1 MNKEEIL
8 AKSRM
13 ENKDK
18 DITDLEADKKAS
30 NFALIFGA
38 IVSLILFIIQIITG
52 NGVNYSLWAF
62 MGIIPAAINFHKY
75 HSLKQKKNLING
87 IIWTITSILV
97 LTMTIN
103 SFIN

>member
-18 DITDLEADKKAS
+18 DIADLEADKKAS
-30 NFALIFGA
+30 SFALIFGA
-38 IVSLILFIIQIITG
+38 IAAGILYCVQLFTG
-52 NGVNYSLWAF
+52 NGVNYSVWTTIV
-62 MGIIPAAINFHKY
+62 IITSALYWHKY
-75 HSLKQKKNLING
+75 HSLKKKEDLTCG
-87 IIWTITSILV
+87 ILWTITSIIV
-97 LTMTIN
+97 LTMTIS